1 MASGPCNHTQER
13 NMIPASETEN
23 TPVWRRNID
32 DIVSDME
39 EFISLGVSAII
50 SPEEME
56 IVLENLRK

>member
-1 MASGPCNHTQER
+1 
-13 NMIPASETEN
+13 MIPASETEN